1 MSSTQETS
9 TTEHKALIGFA
20 ARLGTSVSHEDGI
33 ANEMDLRSEAQL
45 LMNLLSSNPEPAA
58 VIKESLDAVRPYFTA
73 EPSTEMLPESSTFN
87 HSTGAAID
95 DIDIAAA
102 TAAASASAA
111 AAAAAID
118 TTNTN
123 NNTSNTSTNSGA
135 FSFSCPSLSLD
146 GKSPPPLRS
155 RLPSDSSDDS
165 MPSLVAPP
173 APTPIPI
180 VSMGRPLVVDDR
192 DALRLSADSMARNIL
207 RTFQKAVKWR
217 KQCWIDT
224 LARPLVDEERKM
236 KAAGA
241 TQEELKELLETPVA
255 RVIASLNQASIE
267 VLDARTSFRVLPQRW
282 DRHNNNKTIDDD
294 EDDAEVQHPSKKRK
308 IASDND
314 EITKESS
321 TTTTTAHVLSFQ
333 TVLNLS
339 SPAGYL
345 QVTLDA
351 PGVMEGKFTTING
364 DTTVLTGVS
373 VQVDTRVLAAMIEKS
388 SRIIARASAEEFM
401 NPYPE
406 FTDEEGA
413 SLMMSPNPTVT
424 TAPRR
429 LSASDSESGEA
440 AEPTIITPRNTNSQ
454 SAYCDTELDLLEQQK
469 PCIPLPDDLSG
480 ANHKRAILRMVSP
493 QPPGSSNS
501 SVEDSNPS
509 TNPPSTAKR
518 SALVSPPLSFNTEY
532 LSFDVKTGG
541 PSLPALVE
549 VACAEM
555 RTN

>member
-1 MSSTQETS
+1 MNMEETTS

-20 ARLGTSVSHEDGI
+20 ARLGTCVSHEDGI
-33 ANEMDLRSEAQL
+33 ANEIDLRSEAQL
-45 LMNLLSSNPEPAA
+45 LMNLLSSNPEPA
-58 VIKESLDAVRPYFTA
+58 VVFQESLDVVRPYFTA
-73 EPSTEMLPESSTFN
+73 EPSCSESQMPEWSHFN
-87 HSTGAAID
+87 NSQD
-95 DIDIAAA
+95 
-102 TAAASASAA
+102 ASQ
-111 AAAAAID
+111 
-118 TTNTN
+118 N
-123 NNTSNTSTNSGA
+123 NASNTFSREARKSGA
-135 FSFSCPSLSLD
+135 FSFSCPSLSLES
-146 GKSPPPLRS
+146 KSPQHFQRS
-155 RLPSDSSDDS
+155 RLPSDGSEDS
-165 MPSLVAPP
+165 IPSLLVQAP
-173 APTPIPI
+173 API

-224 LARPLVDEERKM
+224 LARPLVDEERMM
-236 KAAGA
+236 KAEGA
-241 TQEELKELLETPVA
+241 TEEELKELLETPVA

-282 DRHNNNKTIDDD
+282 DRDSNKTISDDD
-294 EDDAEVQHPSKKRK
+294 EQPPLKKRK
-308 IASDND
+308 IVSDD
-314 EITKESS
+314 EITEESC
-321 TTTTTAHVLSFQ
+321 TAHVLSFQ

-339 SPAGYL
+339 SPAGYS

-351 PGVMEGKFTTING
+351 PGVMEGTFLTTSDG
-364 DTTVLTGVS
+364 ETVLKGVS
-373 VQVDTRVLAAMIEKS
+373 VEVDTRVLAAMIEKS

-406 FTDEEGA
+406 FTNEDGA
-413 SLMMSPNPTVT
+413 SLMASPHPTTATTTMT

-429 LSASDSESGEA
+429 LSSDSESSELP
-440 AEPTIITPRNTNSQ
+440 PTIITPRSAKSPSP
-454 SAYCDTELDLLEQQK
+454 SAYCDDLLEREAK

-501 SVEDSNPS
+501 SVESIPTTTTTLLAGKNGPS
-509 TNPPSTAKR
+509 
-518 SALVSPPLSFNTEY
+518 LVSPPLRSSNTEY
-532 LSFDVKTGG
+532 LSFDAKTGG

-555 RTN
+555 RTH